1 MLTGRLKDCSNRL
14 SLAGWISTRSRGSL
28 RPMTSD
34 RKHVRPPDTPQLTP
48 ITSAANAEVKL
59 LRSLHDR
66 KYRRKTGW
74 FLAEGMRICTEALQL
89 GHAPV
94 RLVYAAGREL
104 EPDLAAL
111 ITACRD
117 AGGRVLPVSEN
128 LLSRISRKDNAQ
140 IVMGAYAQTW
150 TGFDEMDTGSSLAGC
165 WVALDRVRDPGN
177 LGTIMRTADAVAAT
191 GIILIDDCTDPYS
204 VEAVRASMGA
214 VFNVRLIQTKA
225 ADFSRFCQRWKGSI
239 IGTALTASADY
250 RQADWSQPLVLLMGN
265 EQGGL
270 SDEMMGLCT
279 QLVRLPMNGRS
290 DSLNL
295 AVATGVC
302 LYEMLK
308 I

>member
-1 MLTGRLKDCSNRL
+1 M
-14 SLAGWISTRSRGSL
+14 
-28 RPMTSD
+28 
-34 RKHVRPPDTPQLTP
+34 PQITP
-48 ITSAANAEVKL
+48 ITSSSNAEVKL

-66 KYRRKTGW
+66 KFRRKTGW
-74 FLAEGMRICTEALQL
+74 FLAEGMRICTEALHL

-94 RLVYAAGREL
+94 RLVYAAGREA
-104 EPDLAAL
+104 EPGIAAL
-111 ITACRD
+111 ISACRI
-117 AGGRVLPVSEN
+117 AGGRALPVSEH

-140 IVMGAYAQTW
+140 MVIGAYAQTW
-150 TGFDEMDTGSSLAGC
+150 TDLDDININALPAGC

-214 VFNVRLIQTKA
+214 VFNVRLIQATTA
-225 ADFSRFCQRWKGSI
+225 NFSRFCERWSGSI
-239 IGTALTASADY
+239 IGTALLASSDY

-265 EQGGL
+265 EQAGL
-270 SDEMMGLCT
+270 SDEMMELCT

-308 I
+308 A